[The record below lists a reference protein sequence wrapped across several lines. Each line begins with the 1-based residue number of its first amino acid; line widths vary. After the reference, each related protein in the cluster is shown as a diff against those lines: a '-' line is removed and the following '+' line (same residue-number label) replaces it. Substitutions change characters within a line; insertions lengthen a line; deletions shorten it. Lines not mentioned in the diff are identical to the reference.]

1 MKSTRAIGIL
11 FLLALVAAGIFFVG
25 WSPRQARLQMIE
37 AEAKGNSEERLAV
50 TVTKV
55 KLSPPTHE
63 LSLPGNVSAIG
74 DTPIYA
80 RAEGYIKIRKVD
92 IGDKVKAGDTLVEI
106 DSPEL
111 DQQLRNSKAR
121 LEQLKAAAMQ
131 VRAAIEQASANV
143 KLADI
148 NFGRFRQLVAEGI
161 IARAELDE
169 KTAVFDARKADV
181 RAQEANLV
189 AASEAISAQVAEVAR
204 IEQLTQF
211 KRVTAPWDGIITQ
224 RSCAVGN
231 LITPA
236 SIAAGRDLFRLSDI
250 SKLRVFVNVP
260 QSNVGDIKMG
270 QKATVRVPEINRTF
284 IGTVARAAT
293 ALENQTRTMLTEVSV
308 VNQGNALLPGMYVQV
323 ALETSLARR
332 MLLVPGDTVVTRS
345 DGTFVAVVG
354 KDSKVTFRKID
365 IGRDYG
371 TELEAIGGVVEG
383 DMVVVNPSDDVK
395 NGVAVRPMA
404 RK

>member
-11 FLLALVAAGIFFVG
+11 FLLAVVAAGIFFVG
-25 WSPRQARLQMIE
+25 WMPRQARLQMIE
-37 AEAKGNSEERLAV
+37 AEAKSNAEERLAV

-63 LSLPGNVSAIG
+63 LSLPGNVAAIG

-148 NFGRFRQLVAEGI
+148 NFGRSKQLVAEGI
-161 IARAELDE
+161 IAKADLDE

-224 RSCAVGN
+224 RNCAVGN
-231 LITPA
+231 LITPTA
-236 SIAAGRDLFRLSDI
+236 IAAGRDLFRLSDI

-260 QSNVGDIKMG
+260 QSNVGDLKMG

-284 IGTVARAAT
+284 IGTVARAAS

-395 NGVAVRPMA
+395 NGVVVRPMA

>member
-1 MKSTRAIGIL
+1 M
-11 FLLALVAAGIFFVG
+11 
-25 WSPRQARLQMIE
+25 
-37 AEAKGNSEERLAV
+37 
-50 TVTKV
+50 
-55 KLSPPTHE
+55 
-63 LSLPGNVSAIG
+63 
-74 DTPIYA
+74 
-80 RAEGYIKIRKVD
+80 
-92 IGDKVKAGDTLVEI
+92 
-106 DSPEL
+106 
-111 DQQLRNSKAR
+111 
-121 LEQLKAAAMQ
+121 
-131 VRAAIEQASANV
+131 
-143 KLADI
+143 
-148 NFGRFRQLVAEGI
+148 
-161 IARAELDE
+161 
-169 KTAVFDARKADV
+169 
-181 RAQEANLV
+181 
-189 AASEAISAQVAEVAR
+189 AR
-204 IEQLTQF
+204 IEHLTQF

-224 RSCAVGN
+224 RNCAVGN

-236 SIAAGRDLFRLSDI
+236 AIAAGRDLFRLSDI

-260 QSNVGDIKMG
+260 QSNVGDVKMG

-308 VNQGNALLPGMYVQV
+308 VNQGNALLPGMYVKV

-345 DGTFVAVVG
+345 DGAFVAVVG

-395 NGVAVRPMA
+395 NGVVVRPMA

>member
-1 MKSTRAIGIL
+1 MKSTRAIGLL
-11 FLLALVAAGIFFVG
+11 FLLAMVATGVFFVG
-25 WSPRQARLQMIE
+25 WTPRQARLQMIE
-37 AEAKGNSEERLAV
+37 AEAKSNSEERLAV

-63 LSLPGNVSAIG
+63 LSLPGNVAAIG

-111 DQQLRNSKAR
+111 DQQFRNSKAR

-131 VRAAIEQASANV
+131 VRAAIEQANANV

-148 NFGRFRQLVAEGI
+148 NFGRSKQLVAEGI
-161 IARAELDE
+161 IARADLDE

-204 IEQLTQF
+204 IEHLTQF

-224 RSCAVGN
+224 RNCEVGN

-236 SIAAGRDLFRLSDI
+236 AIAAGRDLFRLSDI

-260 QSNVGDIKMG
+260 QSNVGDVKMG

-308 VNQGNALLPGMYVQV
+308 VNQGNALLPGMYVKV

-345 DGTFVAVVG
+345 DGAFVAVVG

-395 NGVAVRPMA
+395 NGVVVRPMA

>member
-224 RSCAVGN
+224 RSCEVGN

>member
-11 FLLALVAAGIFFVG
+11 FLLAMAAAGVFFVG
-25 WSPRQARLQMIE
+25 WMPRKERLQMIE
-37 AEAKGNSEERLAV
+37 AEAKSNSEERLAV
-50 TVTKV
+50 TVAKV

-92 IGDKVKAGDTLVEI
+92 IGDRVKAGDTLVEI

-111 DQQLRNSKAR
+111 DQQLRNTKAR

-148 NFGRFRQLVAEGI
+148 NFGRSKQLVAEGI
-161 IARAELDE
+161 IARADLDE
-169 KTAVFDARKADV
+169 KTAIFDARKADV

-189 AASEAISAQVAEVAR
+189 AANGAVNAQVAEVAR

-224 RSCAVGN
+224 RNCAVGN

-260 QSNVGDIKMG
+260 QSNVGDVKMG

-284 IGTVARAAT
+284 IGTVARAAS

-332 MLLVPGDTVVTRS
+332 MLLVSGDTVVTRS

-395 NGVAVRPMA
+395 NGVVVRPMA

>member
-121 LEQLKAAAMQ
+121 LEQLKAAAIQ

-224 RSCAVGN
+224 QSCEVGN

-236 SIAAGRDLFRLSDI
+236 AIAAGRDLFRLSDI